1 MFFFK
6 MALTGIEFHSWRSDC
21 ICYKCQD
28 C

>member
-1 MFFFK
+1 